1 MSGARK
7 LRKSAVKLAQDQ
19 KDDVLKKF
27 YKPQTNR
34 KILAEA
40 KGISRVS
47 LYQRK
52 STYLGKDF
60 PLRMTSKNQG
70 KKELLLKK
78 FKELQ
83 KQGHQVQ
90 PEKVLLGGNSELI
103 KKRHQFN

>member
-1 MSGARK
+1 MPGARK

-70 KKELLLKK
+70 KKRIT
-78 FKELQ
+78 FKEIQ
-83 KQGHQVQ
+83 RTTKTRT
-90 PEKVLLGGNSELI
+90 PSTA
-103 KKRHQFN
+103 